1 MPAQIL
7 PFTKPGAATQTPIPC
22 FVRIGEAH
30 RQLSSL
36 HAAGHLPARH
46 AVIDA
51 SRLRHQSE
59 IVGAMREAGTQI
71 VLDTEAAELAA
82 PAKCQGHARRAPW
95 AREDGRPLGPEDFR
109 GEARTKLLAQ
119 MAQCAVENGFHAVL
133 SPTHFLGDPAFGD
146 WLSVDVDTCLAF
158 RKALDQE
165 GGRSIAIDYPVI
177 IPNIMLNGPGTRGG
191 LISVLR
197 DLPVAN
203 VWIRAS
209 GFGADA
215 GPLAAKRFLMA
226 ISGFHNLGKPI
237 IADYLGG
244 LVGQA
249 ALGFGVISGLGKGV
263 SERERFE
270 AREWHKPP
278 PKDEDG
284 GGGFGRATRF
294 TIPDLYRSVTLPEM
308 NVLSGARGGKRVCGC
323 GDRSCC
329 QNGYTD
335 MLADHR
341 GHASRQMFRSIEA
354 IEKVPDLLRG
364 HSFLNGQMANAVRKA
379 REIQSLRPSAAEAER
394 HGVNLDDLMKRM
406 TAHSRKMDK
415 TQASLQNL
423 YDARGKDAPR
433 ARPIQSFNPRDAQ
446 TSQTG
451 P

>member
-1 MPAQIL
+1 MAQIL
-7 PFTKPGAATQTPIPC
+7 PFPKPGAATLTPVSC

-46 AVIDA
+46 AVVDA

-82 PAKCQGHARRAPW
+82 PAKCAGHARRAPW

-109 GEARTKLLAQ
+109 GEALTKLLAQ
-119 MAQCAVENGFHAVL
+119 MAQFAVENGIHTVL
-133 SPTHFLGDPAFGD
+133 APTHFLGDPTFSD
-146 WLSVDVDTCLAF
+146 WLTVDRETCVAF
-158 RKALDQE
+158 RQALDRE
-165 GGRSIAIDYPVI
+165 GGRNIVIDYPVI
-177 IPNIMLNGPGTRGG
+177 IPNTMLNDPSARGG
-191 LISVLR
+191 LISALE

-226 ISGFHNLGKPI
+226 VSGLHNLGKPI
-237 IADYLGG
+237 VADYAGG

-249 ALGFGVISGLGKGV
+249 ALAFGAVSGIGRGI
-263 SERERFE
+263 SERERFD

-278 PKDEDG
+278 PRDEDG
-284 GGGFGRATRF
+284 GGGFGRTTRF
-294 TIPDLYRSVTLPEM
+294 SIPDLHRSVTLPEM
-308 NVLSGARGGKRVCGC
+308 DVLSSARGGKRVCGC

-335 MLADHR
+335 MLTEHR

-354 IEKVPDLLRG
+354 IEKVPDLLRES
-364 HSFLNGQMANAVRKA
+364 SFLDGQMASAQRKA
-379 REIQSLRPSAAEAER
+379 REVKGLRPSAAEAER
-394 HGVNLDDLMKRM
+394 HRIDLDDLMKRM
-406 TAHSRKMDK
+406 TAHSQKIDK
-415 TQASLQNL
+415 LRASLENL
-423 YDARGKDAPR
+423 HETRGNDAPR
-433 ARPIQSFNPRDAQ
+433 ARPIKTFNPTDSQ
-446 TSQTG
+446 TSQTR